1 MESSVE
7 ASVIIQG
14 RNEKG
19 LNQMKMKREQKYK
32 THCEVLRIHRI

>member
-14 RNEKG
+14 GNEKG
-19 LNQMKMKREQKYK
+19 LNQIKMKREQRYK
-32 THCEVLRIHRI
+32 THFEVRIHRI